1 MKVSRVLALTL
12 LTVGAVCLFFAS
24 TRGAKA
30 NTAEGMGEK
39 LPHGKVEVA
48 VGERAEHGGGGE
60 AEESPDLL
68 GGAKERLITA
78 IVTLIVFG
86 VLVAVLGKTAWGPIA
101 KGLQDREDKI
111 RRDIEEAEA
120 ARARSEATLK
130 DYQAQLATAE
140 AKVRELLSKATT
152 DAEQIAASIR
162 TRAQQESQEIKE
174 NATKEIDSARRDAV
188 RQVHEHAAIL
198 ATNVAEKILKRNL
211 NADDQRDLV
220 RTSLEQLET
229 IRA

>member
-1 MKVSRVLALTL
+1 MKVSRLFAPALL
-12 LTVGAVCLFFAS
+12 LTIGAACLFV

-30 NTAEGMGEK
+30 YDAEGMGEK
-39 LPHGKVEVA
+39 LPHGKVEVVA
-48 VGERAEHGGGGE
+48 KEHGGGE

-78 IVTLIVFG
+78 VVTLIVFG
-86 VLVAVLGKTAWGPIA
+86 VLVAVLSKTAWGPIA

-130 DYQAQLATAE
+130 EYQAQLAAAE
-140 AKVRELLSKATT
+140 AKVRELLSKATA
-152 DAEQIAASIR
+152 DAEQIAANMR

-174 NATKEIDSARRDAV
+174 NATREIDSARRDAV
-188 RQVHEHAAIL
+188 RQVHEHAAVL
-198 ATNVAEKILKRNL
+198 ATNVAEKILRRNL
-211 NADDQRDLV
+211 NPDDQRDLV
-220 RTSLEQLET
+220 KTSLEQLET
-229 IRA
+229 IQA